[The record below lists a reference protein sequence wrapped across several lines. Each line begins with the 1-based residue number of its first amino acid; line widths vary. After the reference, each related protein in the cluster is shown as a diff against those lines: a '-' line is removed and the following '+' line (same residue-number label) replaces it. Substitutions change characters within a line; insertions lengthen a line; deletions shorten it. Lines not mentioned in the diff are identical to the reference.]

1 MRGEDDSSYCNYL
14 LSGGGSSTAI
24 TEFSNFKPTQ
34 NLMANPM
41 GDSDVDQ
48 CALDSSSP
56 PEDRTL
62 TDPKEQQQ
70 QSMMLL
76 QQQQQQQQFLTPM
89 ASTQFVVPAA
99 QAIPC
104 VPVGGLMGGFTS
116 LYTTMPAASF
126 ATQQLQFPASGIPTF
141 SHASFQTPSRKAEVS
156 N

>member
-48 CALDSSSP
+48 CALNSSA
-56 PEDRTL
+56 PEDQTL
-62 TDPKEQQQ
+62 VDHQEQQ
-70 QSMMLL
+70 QSMM
-76 QQQQQQQQFLTPM
+76 QQQFTPM

-104 VPVGGLMGGFTS
+104 VPVGGLAMGGFTS

-126 ATQQLQFPASGIPTF
+126 TTRQLHFPASGIPTF